1 MKKAK
6 VGINIRPYLK
16 ETLDILSKNYIMII
30 YTASHQSYADAV
42 VDYIDPEKKYFKQR
56 LYRQN
61 CLRVQMEEEFIYV
74 KDLRLL
80 ENIDLKRTIIIDNSL
95 LSFAFQLDNG
105 IPILPYYDS
114 KSDNE
119 FISLINYLNFL
130 YKADDIRTENRKI
143 FKLEYLKHMS
153 SPLKKLSE
161 SPVIK
166 SDSEE
171 IKLISLNPINLNK
184 CFNNSEKIPT
194 FTSAPDNSS
203 ETESSDSSFM
213 SSSSNR
219 DVSNLVNFEVIDK
232 INHILD
238 DLKKWS

>member
-16 ETLDILSKNYIMII
+16 ETLDILCKNYIMII

-80 ENIDLKRTIIIDNSL
+80 KNIDLKRTIIIDNSL

-114 KSDNE
+114 KNDNE

-153 SPLKKLSE
+153 SPLKKLNE

-166 SDSEE
+166 SDNEE
-171 IKLISLNPINLNK
+171 IKLINLNPINLNK
-184 CFNNSEKIPT
+184 CTTESKIPT
-194 FTSAPDNSS
+194 FTSYLDNSS

-219 DVSNLVNFEVIDK
+219 DVNNLVNFDVIDK